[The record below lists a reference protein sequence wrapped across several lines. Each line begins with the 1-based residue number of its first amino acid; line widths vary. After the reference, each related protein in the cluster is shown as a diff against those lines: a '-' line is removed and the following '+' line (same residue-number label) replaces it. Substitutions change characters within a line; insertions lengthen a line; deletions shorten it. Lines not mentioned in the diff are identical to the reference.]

1 MADAKLQRQCAVQH
15 QQGPTLG
22 KGSVVFHNV
31 SEPKVARYSKRRRI
45 PVVYDER
52 SDDSTDSTDEQEEQ
66 AVPGLRLRAADP
78 GYITHE
84 AETRISRSPAG
95 TPGDTSDS
103 IDVTSKSAAMTSEEL
118 APILLDLLRRRHA
131 AVLSQ
136 LATAVRPV

>member
-1 MADAKLQRQCAVQH
+1 MADAKLQRPCAVQH

-22 KGSVVFHNV
+22 KGSVVFNNV
-31 SEPKVARYSKRRRI
+31 SESKVARYSKRRRI

-84 AETRISRSPAG
+84 A
-95 TPGDTSDS
+95 DCD
-103 IDVTSKSAAMTSEEL
+103 
-118 APILLDLLRRRHA
+118 
-131 AVLSQ
+131 
-136 LATAVRPV
+136 RP

>member
-22 KGSVVFHNV
+22 KGSVVFNNV

-84 AETRISRSPAG
+84 A
-95 TPGDTSDS
+95 DCD
-103 IDVTSKSAAMTSEEL
+103 
-118 APILLDLLRRRHA
+118 
-131 AVLSQ
+131 
-136 LATAVRPV
+136 RP